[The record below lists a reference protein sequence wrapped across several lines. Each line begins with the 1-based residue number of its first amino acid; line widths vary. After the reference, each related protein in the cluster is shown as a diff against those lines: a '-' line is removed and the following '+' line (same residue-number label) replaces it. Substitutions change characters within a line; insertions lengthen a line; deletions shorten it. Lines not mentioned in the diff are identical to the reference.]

1 MGHRISARCLSYCH
15 IATLAGRSQNTP
27 TRVAHQ
33 HTCDSLDV
41 HAHLR
46 RMQHRSTLVMPANE
60 GLHLCR
66 IRRRYL
72 DHDTL
77 ANWRPIPVVN
87 LSETRCQHEPASPA
101 TLICVGL
108 SCNCPAL
115 RLSRL
120 AAGIISPG
128 SFGRP
133 YRFAHSDALEARA
146 HWCSSRRGCFPAE
159 PKARSHRSDAGNL
172 LARPGCGYHP
182 IFRAW
187 LMMSVD
193 LYYRPSFPGRARCK
207 AHTSSR
213 PEGKLHRSS

>member
-1 MGHRISARCLSYCH
+1 MVSLFC
-15 IATLAGRSQNTP
+15 TLTA
-27 TRVAHQ
+27 RVAHQ
-33 HTCDSLDV
+33 HTCDSIDV

-46 RMQHRSTLVMPANE
+46 RMQYRSTLVIPANA

-66 IRRRYL
+66 IRRCYL

-77 ANWRPIPVVN
+77 AHWRPIPVVN

-101 TLICVGL
+101 ALICVDIHIIVLHSGSQGSRRASSRQGASGDRTGL
-108 SCNCPAL
+108 L
-115 RLSRL
+115 T
-120 AAGIISPG
+120 
-128 SFGRP
+128 
-133 YRFAHSDALEARA
+133 HALEARA

-187 LMMSVD
+187 MMMSVD
-193 LYYRPSFPGRARCK
+193 LYYRSLFPGRARCK
-207 AHTSSR
+207 AHTSFR
-213 PEGKLHRSS
+213 HEGKLHRSSC